1 MSEKALWSTVICL
14 QKQTFVLFVFF
25 SRSEMT
31 VLHCTAN
38 TVILFP
44 YTRFYF
50 VTYYIIA
57 FLSVS
62 QRYDIL
68 LISTHNRRVVIIILT
83 YYRADKL

>member
-14 QKQTFVLFVFF
+14 QKQTFVQLCFF
-25 SRSEMT
+25 FCSEMT
-31 VLHCTAN
+31 VLHCTAK

-44 YTRFYF
+44 YTWFYF
-50 VTYYIIA
+50 VTYIIA

-62 QRYDIL
+62 QRYDII
-68 LISTHNRRVVIIILT
+68 LISTQDWRVAIIILT